1 MSASVQVS
9 FAAPISQPASYT
21 KVAIAIHWLIALLI
35 FLNVGVGI
43 FMESFPKSAPGH
55 DVVLFYHASIGS
67 LIFMLAVLR
76 LLWRIT
82 HKPPALPASI
92 SSWQQTVA
100 HALHWILY
108 SLMFLVPLT
117 GYLHRL
123 AGGHPVSFFG
133 TGFLPVFLGKNEPL
147 RLLTDTLHVCLVWV
161 FCILMVGHI
170 GAALKHRLIDRDGVI
185 QRMLR
190 V

>member
-1 MSASVQVS
+1 
-9 FAAPISQPASYT
+9 
-21 KVAIAIHWLIALLI
+21 VAIAIHWLIALLI

-108 SLMFLVPLT
+108 SLMFLVPLELPEFSGQVLVST
-117 GYLHRL
+117 RSAEGSGYVPRQ
-123 AGGHPVSFFG
+123 AP
-133 TGFLPVFLGKNEPL
+133 K
-147 RLLTDTLHVCLVWV
+147 
-161 FCILMVGHI
+161 
-170 GAALKHRLIDRDGVI
+170 
-185 QRMLR
+185 
-190 V
+190 